1 MYPQQPKSVQD
12 TVRWIHDQDRIA
24 MNYVKSWFP
33 IDLISILVSGFD
45 FLSLGGCNLSEAE
58 QAALVA
64 HQQPSASGTSQAGQ

>member
-58 QAALVA
+58 QAAA
-64 HQQPSASGTSQAGQ
+64 AGDARQL